1 MIQKWAVATAVTA
14 VTVMGALAA
23 PASAIS
29 LAALESSGG
38 TLETKNKIFSDFSC
52 LISSDPET
60 NTPTSCDQ
68 VEVSLLPNGLK
79 FESDFFAAE
88 GANSFIDVLIQ
99 YTVMAK
105 PGTSPFNSIGL
116 AFDGE
121 ITNPDGFTSITETV
135 VDANNLTKLLGSLTV
150 TAPDDLSD
158 PGFELD
164 QDVPLSESVTKA
176 IVTKDIFLTDGA
188 RISMITQTYQVP
200 EPGTIAGLVALGS
213 LGIGSILKRQRRE
226 NS

>member
-29 LAALESSGG
+29 LAALENDGG
-38 TLETKNKIFSDFSC
+38 TLETTDKIFSDFRC

-88 GANSFIDVLIQ
+88 GASSFIDVLIQ

-105 PGTSPFNSIGL
+105 PGTPSFNSIGL

-121 ITNPDGFTSITETV
+121 ITNPDGFASVTETV

-158 PGFELD
+158 PGFELN
-164 QDVPLSESVTKA
+164 QDVPLTESARKV

-200 EPGTIAGLVALGS
+200 EPGTIAGLVVLGS
-213 LGIGSILKRQRRE
+213 LGIGSLLKRQRKE

>member
-14 VTVMGALAA
+14 VTVLGALSA
-23 PASAIS
+23 PARAIS
-29 LAALESSGG
+29 IAALQSSNG
-38 TLETKNKIFSDFSC
+38 TLETTDKIFSDFSC
-52 LISSDPET
+52 LISSDPTT
-60 NTPTSCDQ
+60 NTPTSCED

-79 FESDFFAAE
+79 FESNFFAAE
-88 GANSFIDVLIQ
+88 GASSFIDVLIQ

-121 ITNPDGFTSITETV
+121 ITNPDGFASITETV
-135 VDANNLTKLLGSLTV
+135 VDANDITKLLGSLTV

-158 PGFELD
+158 PGFELN

-176 IVTKDIFLTDGA
+176 FVTKDIFLTDGA

-213 LGIGSILKRQRRE
+213 LGIGSILKRQRKE